1 MIFSIG
7 RVQALTD
14 ISQTGELY
22 KGPVVRWAANAP
34 LWQAP
39 AAPSQGYS

>member
-14 ISQTGELY
+14 TSQTRELY

-34 LWQAP
+34 P
-39 AAPSQGYS
+39 VTGPSSTQPEV